1 MADQQIKVVTANPS
15 RKMISG
21 LFFSS
26 LCCSVKM
33 LFIGLILSHK
43 ILRFFIKL
51 TNGKAYSAII
61 TDFRPSRIG
70 INNNMIIN
78 DNVNV
83 TITVSPHI
91 IRARQISRM
100 VGSPLGYQH

>member
-1 MADQQIKVVTANPS
+1 
-15 RKMISG
+15 
-21 LFFSS
+21 
-26 LCCSVKM
+26 M

-70 INNNMIIN
+70 INMIIN